1 MTDVLR
7 AAAGTVWGF
16 CLKWWVVG
24 IPGLLGFLSGGQ
36 QIYAKQGSDLFT
48 ILRTGWGSCYWL
60 SRIVIPAGGYLAWY
74 AAQAPP
80 QHSVWVAVAFGLG
93 AEAILRS
100 KVYLGSRSTAAGKQ
114 EDLLKGVFDLIEW
127 WQGFALNKANVSLAT
142 RKQKL
147 VNGLTANE
155 NDFANFAQRV
165 KNQANSLDDEQRD
178 AILKAS
184 NELLAEFQKA
194 GGAAL
199 SAETQRDFCRELS
212 YKVLRIVGRRGLTTL
227 VSRS

>member
-1 MTDVLR
+1 
-7 AAAGTVWGF
+7 
-16 CLKWWVVG
+16 
-24 IPGLLGFLSGGQ
+24 
-36 QIYAKQGSDLFT
+36 
-48 ILRTGWGSCYWL
+48 
-60 SRIVIPAGGYLAWY
+60 
-74 AAQAPP
+74 
-80 QHSVWVAVAFGLG
+80 
-93 AEAILRS
+93 
-100 KVYLGSRSTAAGKQ
+100 
-114 EDLLKGVFDLIEW
+114 
-127 WQGFALNKANVSLAT
+127 VSLAT

-194 GGAAL
+194 SGAAL
-199 SAETQRDFCRELS
+199 SAEIQRNFCRELS

>member
-1 MTDVLR
+1 VAEFLPE
-7 AAAGTVWGF
+7 AAGAVWDF
-16 CLKWWVVG
+16 LVEWWVVA

-48 ILRTGWGSCYWL
+48 ILRTGWGTCYWL

-74 AAQAPP
+74 AAQSPP
-80 QHSVWVAVAFGLG
+80 EHSVWVAVAFGLG

-100 KVYLGSRSTAAGKQ
+100 KIYLGTRSTAAGNQ

-147 VNGLTANE
+147 VDRLTANE

-165 KNQANSLDDEQRD
+165 KNRANSLDDEQRN
-178 AILKAS
+178 AILNAS
-184 NELLAEFQKA
+184 NELLAAFQKA
-194 GGAAL
+194 GGARL
-199 SAETQRDFCRELS
+199 SAETQRDFCAELS
-212 YKVLRIVGRRGLTTL
+212 YKVLRLVGRRGLTTL
-227 VSRS
+227 VSPS